1 MTTKQFLHIL
11 SGDDLSIIRQC
22 NSEIQNRFALIGGLV
37 ASIIAVSFISITA
50 AFIHFFDF
58 WLFDVAI
65 GLFFALMIANIY
77 VLLLYTLSKNML
89 PYISSKGAKWTSIT
103 LRGLFIIVFAVIVS
117 KPFELMF
124 LSTILEKDIEEYR
137 TQEFLSGETVIES
150 IYKESIAELNWLKKR
165 GDATAEEKLRA
176 KQIEKQNDL
185 DALSKKINESNF
197 YVQQLRILNSKYLFT
212 WFFTLFMAALF
223 LAPVYLKYFLAE
235 HTEYYQIKK
244 KIETRIILEEYA
256 SFKSAYKIFWKK
268 YFSSLTEK
276 PIDHRA
282 RMNIVHSEILKKN
295 YEFEV
300 DYIDP
305 PFNTI
310 RKKDSREFSE
320 QELLIS
326 QLYDV

>member
-1 MTTKQFLHIL
+1 MTTKQFFHIL

-22 NSEIQNRFALIGGLV
+22 DKEIQNRFSLIGGLV
-37 ASIIAVSFISITA
+37 ACIITVSFVSITV

-58 WLFDVAI
+58 WLFDIAI

-77 VLLLYTLSKNML
+77 LLLLYTLSKNML
-89 PYISSKGAKWTSIT
+89 PYISSKGAKWTSIS
-103 LRGLFIIVFAVIVS
+103 LRVLFIIVFAVIVS
-117 KPFELMF
+117 KPMELMF
-124 LSTILEKDIEEYR
+124 LSSILDKDIEEYR
-137 TQEFLSGETVIES
+137 VQEFQAGEKVIES
-150 IYKESIAELNWLKKR
+150 IYKQSIADLNRLKQW
-165 GDATAEEKLRA
+165 GDVTAEEKFKA
-176 KQIEKQNDL
+176 KQKEKQNDL
-185 DALSKKINESNF
+185 IALAQKINESNF

-223 LAPVYLKYFLAE
+223 LAPVYLKFFLAE
-235 HTEYYQIKK
+235 HTDFYQIKK
-244 KIETRIILEEYA
+244 KIETQIILEEYA
-256 SFKSAYKIFWKK
+256 SFKAAYKIFWKK
-268 YFSSLTEK
+268 YFTSLTEK
-276 PIDHRA
+276 PIDRRA
-282 RMNIVHSEILKKN
+282 RMNIVHAEILQKN

-320 QELLIS
+320 QDSLIS